1 MTNTHTDYQV
11 LAPDSVA
18 WHIQA
23 ALVAD
28 RTGNVAARDL
38 ALDKAKSIAAE
49 RQLIEPDPGYD
60 CRTTG
65 ERLAALERDLTKE
78 RTLRQAFDDT
88 QREWNLRTARIEQR
102 LDELVE
108 RLAAL
113 ETCVANLNLSNLSS
127 RVAYN
132 DVPAGHEHDGGS
144 WITCPFCVDDP
155 LGMCSACNG
164 TRRIWEM
171 PREDE

>member
-1 MTNTHTDYQV
+1 MMDERTDYQV

-18 WHIQA
+18 WYIQA

-38 ALDKAKSIAAE
+38 ALDKAKRIAAE
-49 RQLIEPDPGYD
+49 RQLTPDPGYD
-60 CRTTG
+60 CRTAG
-65 ERLAALERDLTKE
+65 ERLALID
-78 RTLRQAFDDT
+78 
-88 QREWNLRTARIEQR
+88 QR
-102 LDELVE
+102 LDDLVE

-113 ETCVANLNLSNLSS
+113 ETCVANLSLPHLAS
-127 RVAYN
+127 RVAYLERQAQ
-132 DVPAGHEHDGGS
+132 VASGHKHDGGF
-144 WITCPFCVDDP
+144 WISCPFCVDDP

-171 PREDE
+171 PREDK

>member
-1 MTNTHTDYQV
+1 MMDERTDYQV

-18 WHIQA
+18 WYIQA

-28 RTGNVAARDL
+28 RTDNVAARDL
-38 ALDKAKSIAAE
+38 ALDEARRIAEE
-49 RQLIEPDPGYD
+49 RQLTPDPGYD

-65 ERLAALERDLTKE
+65 GRLAVLEDRLQILSDTMRRIVAEIDNRLDALEAWRRHCK
-78 RTLRQAFDDT
+78 
-88 QREWNLRTARIEQR
+88 
-102 LDELVE
+102 
-108 RLAAL
+108 
-113 ETCVANLNLSNLSS
+113 VAPG
-127 RVAYN
+127 YN
-132 DVPAGHEHDGGS
+132 HSDGR